1 MRKIFLPILLITFF
15 AQSLFAQENIITEIQ
30 IQGNELVATSTILSA
45 INTHLG
51 DKYNITKIDN
61 DLKAIYNLGY
71 FEDIKIEVKKG
82 DEGLTLLFIIKEKSS
97 ISEIEFAGM
106 KELNKEDLKKEVT
119 LKIGVPI
126 SQKDLYESIDKM
138 TNLAKDNG
146 FYFVKI
152 DYKIEDK
159 GKRVI
164 FLIDEGKKI
173 KIKEVNLS
181 GNKAFS
187 TFKLKWK
194 MTTSTGDFYK
204 EKELQQD
211 IEKLLFFYK
220 TNGYPMISIQKPEVV
235 YDKEKDGLII
245 NIIISEGDMFRIEEI
260 RFSGNTI
267 FKDEELKKM
276 VKTELGDVYNLE
288 SIVLDRNR
296 IKDAYFEKGY
306 VTTSV
311 IPYPDFDNKKATVDI
326 SFKIKEGGKSYIEKI
341 MISGNTNTK
350 DKVILRELLFKEGDM
365 FDGKKMKQSRQNLIN
380 LGFFEEVKFDILA
393 GSQEDKKILNI
404 EVKEGK
410 TGNLIFS
417 TGYGNKPGLFGTI
430 ELTKNNLLGKGYSTY
445 LKSEFGKRLLNY
457 EAGFTN
463 PWFRDTPTSVGFDIW
478 NTSEKEEEYKTER
491 RGGAIRVGKLIKMYN
506 HIYFKYKYDQ
516 TSMSNLASDA
526 PESIKDWVEKWGENR
541 YVISSSLAI
550 RVVRDTKKG
559 EEILFHP
566 TSGYQVELSNEFAG
580 GFLGGDIDFYK
591 PTFEGSWYIP
601 SWWKFVLALHSKLG
615 LVTNLAKQKEIPD
628 YEKFRLGGPYSVR
641 GYAER
646 SIHPASGGGKSILI
660 GNVEYRFPVA
670 KELYGCLFTDVGNTW
685 EEASEITSFSDLKY
699 GLGFGLRFK
708 SPIGPIRLDY
718 AWGLSDAPGHR
729 KGDTEAHI
737 SFGSYF

>member
-1 MRKIFLPILLITFF
+1 MRKISLSILLIIFS
-15 AQSLFAQENIITEIQ
+15 ALSVSAHENIITAIQ
-30 IQGNELVATSTILSA
+30 IQGNETVATSTIFSA
-45 INTHLG
+45 ITTQVG

-71 FEDIKIEVKKG
+71 FEDIKIDVKKV
-82 DEGLTLLFIIKEKSS
+82 DEGLTLVFIIKEKSS
-97 ISEIEFAGM
+97 ISEIEFEGI

-119 LKIGVPI
+119 LKIGAPF
-126 SQKDLYESIDKM
+126 SQKDLYESLDKM
-138 TNLAKDNG
+138 TNYAKDNG

-152 DYKIEDK
+152 GSRIEDK

-181 GNKAFS
+181 GNNAFS

-204 EKELQQD
+204 EKVLQED
-211 IEKLLFFYK
+211 IEKLLLFYK
-220 TNGYPMISIQKPEVV
+220 TNGYPMISIQKPEVY

-245 NIIISEGDMFRIEEI
+245 NLTIYEGDMFRIKEI

-276 VKTELGDVYNLE
+276 VKTKSGDVYNLE
-288 SIVLDRNR
+288 AIVLDRNR

-311 IPYPDFDNKKATVDI
+311 IPYPDFDSKKATVDI
-326 SFKIKEGGKSYIEKI
+326 DIKIKEGGKSYIEKI
-341 MISGNTNTK
+341 IISGNTKTK

-365 FDGKKMKQSRQNLIN
+365 FEGKEIKQSRQNLIN
-380 LGFFEEVKFDILA
+380 LGFFEEVKFDILD
-393 GSQEDKKILNI
+393 GSEENKKILQI

-417 TGYGNKPGLFGTI
+417 MGYGNKPGLFGTI

-445 LKSEFGKRLLNY
+445 LKSEFGRRLLNY

-478 NTSEKEEEYKTER
+478 DTDEKQDDYTTEKI
-491 RGGAIRVGKLIKMYN
+491 GGAIRVGRPIRMYN
-506 HIYFKYKYDQ
+506 HIYFKYKYDR
-516 TSMSNLASDA
+516 TSMSKVATDA
-526 PESIKDWVEKWGENR
+526 PESIKDWVKKWGEDR
-541 YVISSSLAI
+541 YVVSSSLAI
-550 RVVRDTKKG
+550 RLVRDTKKG

-566 TSGYQVELSNEFAG
+566 TSGYQIELSNEFAG

-601 SWWKFVLALHSKLG
+601 SWWRFVLALHSKLG
-615 LVTNLAKQKEIPD
+615 LVTNLARQKEIPD

-641 GYAER
+641 GYSER
-646 SIHPASGGGKSILI
+646 SIHPASGGGKSIFI

-670 KELYGCLFTDVGNTW
+670 KEFYGCLFTDVGNTW
-685 EEASEITSFSDLKY
+685 EKASDITSFSDLKY
-699 GLGFGLRFK
+699 GLGLGLRFK

-729 KGDTEAHI
+729 KGEPETHI